1 MFFTYGYL
9 FYLPFN
15 LLYFCFVIYHGI
27 KRKYPYYYYLF
38 SIVMAIYLNNVIKL
52 VYFPI
57 LIESVDI
64 WGKLDYYMDFSLN
77 FREMGGARQILGNLF
92 VTIPFGVLFPFLVY
106 KMRNIHKMIIVIF
119 SCGLEL
125 FQLVIIAIFH
135 SVTLYFDIKDL
146 ILNLIGGL
154 VGYWL
159 FCCLAMIVRKYPGLG
174 KNSEMFSYIYQR
186 CASIK
191 CSTSTIAKWLK

>member
-27 KRKYPYYYYLF
+27 KKKYSYCYYLF

-57 LIESVDI
+57 LIESVDV
-64 WGKLDYYMDFSLN
+64 WGQLDYYMDFSLN
-77 FREMGGARQILGNLF
+77 FREMGGAKQVVGNLI
-92 VTIPFGVLFPFLVY
+92 VTVPFGILLPFLVY
-106 KMRNIHKMIIVIF
+106 KMRNIHKMIIVVF

-125 FQLVIIAIFH
+125 LQIFIIAIFH

-146 ILNLIGGL
+146 LLNVIGGL
-154 VGYWL
+154 AGYGL
-159 FCCLAMIVRKYPGLG
+159 FCCLAMIVRKYPYLK
-174 KNSEMFSYIYQR
+174 KNSQMFSYIYQR
-186 CASIK
+186 CISVK
-191 CSTSTIAKWLK
+191 CVTEMKR